1 MIKLLEDI
9 IMSSVIVG
17 TIAMLLVPTITAGS
31 RRAVCGLVAAFFYA
45 VTIVSSTVKLL
56 IVDRTW
62 LGVIVLLSAMYL
74 LALFVR
80 AELRALAA
88 RRAIRRGE
96 ES

>member
-17 TIAMLLVPTITAGS
+17 TIAMLLVPTITAVS

-45 VTIVSSTVKLL
+45 VTVVLSTIKLL
-56 IVDRTW
+56 IVDKMW
-62 LGVIVLLSAMYL
+62 LGVIVLLSATYL

-80 AELRALAA
+80 AEVRSLRNL
-88 RRAIRRGE
+88 RAIRRGE
-96 ES
+96 ED